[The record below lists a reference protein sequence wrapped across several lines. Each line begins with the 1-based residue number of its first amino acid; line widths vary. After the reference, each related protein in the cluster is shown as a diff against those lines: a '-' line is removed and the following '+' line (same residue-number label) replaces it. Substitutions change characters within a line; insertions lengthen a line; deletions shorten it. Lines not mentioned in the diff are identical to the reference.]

1 MPIRTFDG
9 KSPKL
14 HPTVYVN
21 ELAYISGDVEMGEN
35 CNVWPGASIR
45 GDSAKIVIGKGCSVQ
60 DGVVIHCDDSIVI
73 EDQVLMGHGAIVHG
87 RRIGHN
93 TLIGINATILDQA
106 EVGEF
111 CVIGANAL
119 VSAKMKVPPGS
130 FVVGVPGQI
139 KGPITASQRKYLETI
154 GQFYVARSRR
164 YIEQG
169 L

>member
-1 MPIRTFDG
+1 MPIRIFDG
-9 KSPKL
+9 KAPKL

-45 GDSAKIVIGKGCSVQ
+45 GDSGKIVIGKGCSIQ

-111 CVIGANAL
+111 CVIAANAL

-130 FVVGVPGQI
+130 FVVGVPAQI
-139 KGPITASQRKYLETI
+139 KGPISASQRKYLETI
-154 GQFYVARSRR
+154 GQFYVARARR